1 MKANVASVRNVKL
14 GVAVGT
20 EVKSVHLGVG
30 SSDNDVAE
38 GVRRPEGLE
47 PPEPER
53 QVHLL

>member
-30 SSDNDVAE
+30 SRDNDVAE

-47 PPEPER
+47 LPEPER